1 MREKEGMSISGEEL
15 LEKIREKIITGVY
28 PDGESLTEVKLAGEY
43 GTSRTPIREAL
54 RRLEAEGLV
63 ITTHNKGSVAHTL
76 TAEEISDVFN
86 IRIRVESMAAYLAAK
101 NITPEKIEELKAVQK
116 ALEENSGAD
125 NGLQQTD
132 SRFHDIIYEA
142 ACSFPVKRVLQ
153 GMSSNIR
160 FVRYE
165 SLKNEGR
172 AQQAAAEHAAI
183 LEAIVKG
190 DAELAEKLAYQHILN
205 AAKKNKAC
213 KILPLGGKDLQE
225 V

>member
-1 MREKEGMSISGEEL
+1 MREKEGMSISSEEL

-28 PDGESLTEVKLAGEY
+28 PDGESLTEVKLAKEY

-76 TAEEISDVFN
+76 TAQEISDVFN

-101 NITPEKIEELKAVQK
+101 NITPEKLQELKELQK
-116 ALEENSGAD
+116 ILEENVGSDSGV
-125 NGLQQTD
+125 QQTD

-142 ACSFPVKRVLQ
+142 AGSFPVKRVLRA
-153 GMSSNIR
+153 MSSNIR

-172 AQQAAAEHAAI
+172 AQQVAAEHAAI
-183 LEAIVKG
+183 LDAIVRG

-213 KILPLGGKDLQE
+213 KILPLGGKSLQE